1 MAVDPVAPTPQPKAR
16 RSVPTHWSPEE
27 ARHVLALMERDR
39 TWTVWAFLVG
49 SGLRI
54 GELVALGWPKVDLEG
69 KVVRVVEFSTYVG
82 HDVVPSTGTSRDA
95 IRSIDLD
102 DGLVEVLR
110 DRRCQQAAEQLAAT
124 SYEASDHVFTRPAG
138 DPYHPQQLSR
148 RLGEL
153 TAELDLPRLTAH
165 GLRHTCATLM
175 QTAST
180 CGPSPSASV
189 TRTRR
194 CS

>member
-1 MAVDPVAPTPQPKAR
+1 
-16 RSVPTHWSPEE
+16 
-27 ARHVLALMERDR
+27 MERDR
-39 TWTVWAFLVG
+39 TWTVWSFLMG

-54 GELVALGWPKVDLEG
+54 GELVALGWPKVDLEA

-82 HDVVPSTGTSRDA
+82 HEVVASMGKSRDA
-95 IRSIDLD
+95 MRSVDLD

-138 DPYHPQQLSR
+138 GPYHPQQLSR
-148 RLGEL
+148 WLGEL

-175 QTAST
+175 PTAS
-180 CGPSPSASV
+180 PRRSPPSASV